1 MPNPNTPSGAS
12 VYTDAHAL
20 AADLRADGREVMD
33 GVRRITRHH
42 GMLLETRIKA
52 NVYDWTPPQQ
62 PMQHV
67 RTGHY
72 RRSWTTQHAGGGGTA
87 VAVVGTNAPQARR
100 LEYGFQGA
108 DRIGRVY
115 NDPPRP
121 HVGPAFDVQSSLYI
135 AALRELPGW

>member
-1 MPNPNTPSGAS
+1 MAHPNTPSGAS
-12 VYTDAHAL
+12 FYTDAHVL
-20 AADLRADGREVMD
+20 AADLRADGQQTAN
-33 GVRRITRHH
+33 GIRRITRMY

-52 NVYDWTPPQQ
+52 NVYDWTPPAPAQIAR
-62 PMQHV
+62 

-72 RRSWTTQHAGGGGTA
+72 RRTWTTAHKAGGGA
-87 VAVVGTNAPQARR
+87 AIAVVGTNAPQARR

-121 HVGPAFDVQSSLYI
+121 HVGPAFDEVSSGYVT
-135 AALRELPGW
+135 ALSELPGW